1 MIMNRLKKAVV
12 LATASCV
19 GALALGGTATAV
31 DSAPTHHVAVQ
42 KHPKKHHKRKHHKKH
57 KGMHKGSTGMHT
69 GPSAAPSPA
78 PGAGPNGR
86 DLSRVIWPG

>member
-1 MIMNRLKKAVV
+1 MTMSGLKRAAV

-42 KHPKKHHKRKHHKKH
+42 KHPKKHHKKKKH
-57 KGMHKGSTGMHT
+57 KGKKNAPVMHT

-78 PGAGPNGR
+78 PGAGPNGH
-86 DLSRVIWPG
+86 DTSRVIWPG

>member
-1 MIMNRLKKAVV
+1 MSGLKKAVV

-19 GALALGGTATAV
+19 AALGFGGTASAV
-31 DSAPTHHVAVQ
+31 DHTPSKHTVVQ
-42 KHPKKHHKRKHHKKH
+42 KHPKKHHKKKKH
-57 KGMHKGSTGMHT
+57 KGMKNGGPVMHT

-78 PGAGPNGR
+78 PGAGPNGH